1 MNFELLLFYALAA
14 VALISAFAMTALV
27 RNVLAGAICLLVTVI
42 SLAGIYVLLE
52 AHFVAAIQIVV
63 YAGAIL
69 MLFVLVI
76 MLLNLRVDSFGPA
89 RPALAAL
96 RIGGI
101 AAALSIFALLITQL
115 PGFAPFDPVPP
126 GFGGFRQVGIALYTD
141 FVVPLEIAS
150 LLLLGAIVGAVVLAK
165 PGADE

>member
-14 VALISAFAMTALV
+14 VALISAFAMSALV
-27 RNVLAGAICLLVTVI
+27 RNVLAGAICLVVTMI

-69 MLFVLVI
+69 MLFVFVI
-76 MLLNLRVDSFGPA
+76 LLLNLRVDSFGPA
-89 RPALAAL
+89 HPALAAL

-101 AAALSIFALLITQL
+101 AAALSIFALLITVVAAAQ
-115 PGFAPFDPVPP
+115 GSSVE
-126 GFGGFRQVGIALYTD
+126 GGAEGVGRVTTNAVVGGISAIIIVDMLFV
-141 FVVPLEIAS
+141 FVVTA
-150 LLLLGAIVGAVVLAK
+150 
-165 PGADE
+165 